1 MLTQSLVVAGAAL
14 YGVLGTLHL
23 VYTLFTDKFAPLDAA
38 TQTAMQATSPQLT
51 RRTSVWDAWIG
62 FNASHSLG
70 ALLFSAV
77 YLALALGH
85 MPTLRD
91 APVLLW
97 LAVLTSFA
105 YLAIAV
111 RYWFRTPL
119 IGIALATACF
129 LGAALSAAR

>member
-1 MLTQSLVVAGAAL
+1 
-14 YGVLGTLHL
+14 
-23 VYTLFTDKFAPLDAA
+23 
-38 TQTAMQATSPQLT
+38 
-51 RRTSVWDAWIG
+51 
-62 FNASHSLG
+62 
-70 ALLFSAV
+70 
-77 YLALALGH
+77 